1 MRSPFRYLAHNGE
14 INTITGNRQ
23 WARARAYK
31 FHTLLIPDFV
41 ANCGAFVNES
51 GSDSS
56 SLDNMLELF
65 LNGDGYC
72 PLYTPISAACMAK
85 IIHKWDDD
93 LRAFFDFNSMH
104 MEPLGWTCGD
114 PCYLTVAMQPGT
126 LRCQKWLCVQLAML
140 SRPILACITCASE
153 IGIWDYQPDEVLE
166 KGRNRSG
173 ELMVIDTYQGRILHS
188 A

>member
-1 MRSPFRYLAHNGE
+1 MESSICLFHQRFSTNTPKWPLAQPFRHLAHNGE

-31 FHTLLIPDFV
+31 FHTPLILDLQTAAP
-41 ANCGAFVNES
+41 FVNES

-72 PLYTPISAACMAK
+72 PRYAPISAARMAK
-85 IIHKWDDD
+85 IIHKWMMIYV
-93 LRAFFDFNSMH
+93 LFDFNSMH

-114 PCYLTVAMQPGT
+114 RV
-126 LRCQKWLCVQLAML
+126 
-140 SRPILACITCASE
+140 
-153 IGIWDYQPDEVLE
+153 
-166 KGRNRSG
+166 
-173 ELMVIDTYQGRILHS
+173 VI
-188 A
+188 